1 MHACIPSRKQ
11 NDCSFQI
18 SETPSEF
25 LMTPGWQKIDHP
37 KTRRGVCIKALKKC
51 LLKTKAFFPLED
63 VLFLN
68 YSLHPAILDFSRIRW
83 SLLSHHGW
91 RHRRQW
97 EDSAPSDSLTRS
109 PELTPCGCSR
119 PNRHLKTVILLEK
132 SRASLYYQ
140 RVALKVCNRLPT
152 MLMLSSTKGF
162 GISSL

>member
-1 MHACIPSRKQ
+1 MHACTRSKKQ

-18 SETPSEF
+18 SETPTEF
-25 LMTPGWQKIDHP
+25 MMTPGWQEIDHP
-37 KTRRGVCIKALKKC
+37 KTRPGVCIKALKKC
-51 LLKTKAFFPLED
+51 SLKTKAFFSLEV
-63 VLFLN
+63 VLLLN
-68 YSLHPAILDFSRIRW
+68 YSLHPPILDFSRIRW
-83 SLLSHHGW
+83 SLLSHHSW

-97 EDSAPSDSLTRS
+97 GDSLTRS
-109 PELTPCGCSR
+109 PELTPCGCSY